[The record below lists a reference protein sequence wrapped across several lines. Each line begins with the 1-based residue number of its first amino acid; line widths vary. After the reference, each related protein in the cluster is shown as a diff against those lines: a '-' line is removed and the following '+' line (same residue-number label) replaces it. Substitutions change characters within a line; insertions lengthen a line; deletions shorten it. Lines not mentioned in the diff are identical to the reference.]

1 MIPKRILH
9 AEGQPTTLNAIRL
22 PKTVYL
28 HLTRRCNM
36 RCVYCYM
43 DATDGKRSELSTNK
57 IKSILNEI
65 ADLRIPRIVF
75 TGGEPFLRKDM
86 LKLAQYFKG
95 IAPASGMLCVNTN
108 GAFINASNVLPIT
121 ELFDEIRISIDGFE
135 RQNDLLR
142 GQGSYKIA
150 IMAIGELLKAGV
162 SPSINITLTAVNRDG
177 IELFIRYML
186 HEWGA
191 RTVRVNPVKPLG
203 RGKLETRLLLGDGET
218 PAVCGD
224 EICLSIDCAQGW
236 ACVGDTLSITPEGPA
251 YPCHWL
257 CGNEFCI
264 GNARYESIGSI
275 CARMHHLRNTLLNVN
290 R

>member
-9 AEGQPTTLNAIRL
+9 AEGQPTPLNAIRL

-28 HLTRRCNM
+28 HLTRCCNM
-36 RCVYCYM
+36 RCAYCYM
-43 DATDGKRSELSTNK
+43 DARARKHYELSTNK
-57 IKSILNEI
+57 IKHILNEI
-65 ADLRIPRIVF
+65 ADLRIPRVVF

-95 IAPASGMLCVNTN
+95 IAPASAMLCANTN

-142 GQGSYKIA
+142 GQGSYRCA
-150 IMAIGELLKAGV
+150 INAIEELLKAGV
-162 SPSINITLTAVNRDG
+162 SPSINITLTALNRDG

-186 HEWGA
+186 HEWGV

-203 RGKLETRLLLGDGET
+203 RGKLETRLLLGDGEM
-218 PAVCGD
+218 PAAFGD
-224 EICLSIDCAQGW
+224 EICLSTDCAQGW

-257 CGNEFCI
+257 CGQEFYL

-275 CARMHHLRNTLLNVN
+275 CARMYHLRNTLLNVN
-290 R
+290 Q